1 MSEDLVQQDVNVAP
15 IQEPVYTQSQLN
27 AIIGER
33 LAREKAKNQR
43 ETTDQPQGRY
53 IDEAALVQ
61 KAKQEMIQ
69 DLEKHKQDHFQR
81 QKQAEA
87 KAQADL
93 AQAEFDKNASQYI
106 SHVSDLIDKVD
117 ISEDPMRVFTEK
129 GMKKYA
135 DLLVM
140 AGELNLEDTK
150 DIIRELA
157 KRPSKLA
164 DLNRNAK
171 DKDSDVVLYELKKIS
186 DRLKDD
192 KADGRI
198 KSSQR
203 EPLTQLKPST
213 VGSSSS
219 SKAYTSVSD
228 YKNDPRLRR

>member
-33 LAREKAKNQR
+33 LAREKSKNQR
-43 ETTDQPQGRY
+43 DTTDQPQVRH

-81 QKQAEA
+81 QQQAEA
-87 KAQADL
+87 KAKADME
-93 AQAEFDKNASQYI
+93 QAEFDKKASQYI
-106 SHVSDLIDKVD
+106 SHVSDLINKVD
-117 ISEDPMRVFTEK
+117 KSEDPMGVFTED
-129 GMKKYA
+129 GMKEYA

-140 AGELNLEDTK
+140 AGEFNLEDTK
-150 DIIRELA
+150 DIIKELA
-157 KRPSKLA
+157 KRPEKLA
-164 DLNRNAK
+164 NLDSLAK
-171 DKDSDVVLYELKKIS
+171 GKRSKVVLFELKKIS
-186 DRLKDD
+186 DRLKEYKD
-192 KADGRI
+192 DGRI
-198 KSSQR
+198 KSTQR
-203 EPLTQLKPST
+203 EPLTQLKSST

-219 SKAYTSVSD
+219 KAYTLAD